1 MTKKNILSATALSLL
16 AVTAAHA
23 QSAQATA
30 TTDLNL
36 RAGPGPN
43 YEIVDVIAGD
53 DKVDVAGCLDAA
65 NWCEVTYNGT
75 AGWAYGDYLNT
86 QVGGESVVLYENR
99 QAADVQIITYE
110 GDGDAAAGGAVAG
123 GAAGALVGSL
133 LGPVGTAVGAAVG
146 ADIGADA
153 AVSDSAVTYVV
164 ENEREPVYLEGE
176 VVVGAGIPQ
185 EVELYEVPESDYMYQ
200 YVNGVPVIVEPQERR
215 IIRIVRQ

>member
-1 MTKKNILSATALSLL
+1 MIKSSILSATALALV
-16 AVTAAHA
+16 AANAAHA
-23 QSAQATA
+23 QSAEATA

-43 YEIVDVIAGD
+43 FEIVDVIAGD
-53 DKVDVAGCLDAA
+53 DTVTVSSCLETA

-75 AGWAYGDYLNT
+75 TGWAYGNYLNT
-86 QVGGESVVLYENR
+86 QVNGESVVLYENR
-99 QAADVQIITYE
+99 EAVDVQITTYE
-110 GDGDAAAGGAVAG
+110 GDGASAAGGAAAG

-153 AVSDSAVTYVV
+153 AVSDTAVTYVV
-164 ENEREPVYLEGE
+164 ENRNEPVYLEGE
-176 VVVGAGIPQ
+176 VVVGAGIPE
-185 EVELYEVPESDYMYQ
+185 EVELYEIPDSDYMYR